1 MKLSFIV
8 NSLDLLFYFYFIIW
22 GVWLCVKART
32 LWGRLLFLA
41 IAALAALTWGIG
53 LFERIHPKFAY
64 VHGHQTT
71 IAVNWLFAILLG
83 VGLFQVSRQPRK
95 SN

>member
-1 MKLSFIV
+1 MKLDFIV
-8 NSLDLLFYFYFIIW
+8 NSLDLLFYFYLIIW
-22 GVWLCVKART
+22 GVWFCLKART

-41 IAALAALTWGIG
+41 IAALAALTWGIRV
-53 LFERIHPKFAY
+53 FVTIYPKFAY
-64 VHGHQTT
+64 VRGHRPT
-71 IAVNWLFAILLG
+71 IAVNWLFAILLA